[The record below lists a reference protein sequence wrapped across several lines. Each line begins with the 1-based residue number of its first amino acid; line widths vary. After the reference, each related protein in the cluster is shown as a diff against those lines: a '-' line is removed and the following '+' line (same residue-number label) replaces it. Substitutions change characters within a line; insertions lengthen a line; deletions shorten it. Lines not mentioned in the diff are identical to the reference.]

1 MLNFCM
7 RGHDFDVKCIE
18 DVASKCAEHKLYG
31 AQLAM
36 NITVADYK
44 VGQFTPA
51 YADKIKDIFAQKGV
65 KLAIQSCYINPSC
78 TDADMLEK
86 ELLRFEEQLKYARF
100 TGAFAVATETKWVGD
115 SCDAQQNNTEHA
127 YQYCL
132 KNLKRLA
139 STAEKLGV
147 MIAVEGVRAF
157 VINSPK
163 RVRRMLD
170 DINSPNVLCI
180 FDPLNFICKENY
192 ADQDSMIDE
201 AFELYGDR
209 MCAIHLKDFVDDENG
224 FRRVLPA
231 EGMLNIKKILTWV
244 KHNKPDMPIVLEET
258 KECDVDRVIKNVQA
272 IYDCIN

>member
-7 RGHDFDVKCIE
+7 RGHDFDVKSIE
-18 DVASKCAEHKLYG
+18 SVAQKCAEHKLYG
-31 AQLAM
+31 TQLAM
-36 NITVADYK
+36 NITVPDYK

-51 YADKIKDIFAQKGV
+51 YADRIKDIFAKNGV

-78 TDADMLEK
+78 TDVDALESQ
-86 ELLRFEEQLKYARF
+86 LLRFEEQLKYARF
-100 TGAFAVATETKWVGD
+100 TGAFAVATETNWVGD
-115 SCDAQQNNTEHA
+115 SCDPKANDTEHA
-127 YQYCL
+127 YQYCV

-139 STAEKLGV
+139 NTAEKLGV
-147 MIAVEGVRAF
+147 MIAVEGVRVF

-163 RVRRMLD
+163 RMKRMLD

-180 FDPLNFICKENY
+180 FDPLNFLCKENY
-192 ADQDSMIDE
+192 NSQDQMIDE
-201 AFELYGDR
+201 VFELYGDR
-209 MCAIHLKDFVDDENG
+209 ICAIHLKDFTDDENG
-224 FRRVLPA
+224 FRRVPPA

-272 IYDCIN
+272 LYDTIE